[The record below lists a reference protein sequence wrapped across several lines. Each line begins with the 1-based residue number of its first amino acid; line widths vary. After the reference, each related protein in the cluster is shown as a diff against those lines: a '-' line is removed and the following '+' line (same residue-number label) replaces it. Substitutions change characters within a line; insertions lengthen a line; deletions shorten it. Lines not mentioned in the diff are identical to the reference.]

1 MVSPRASQ
9 DRQIQY
15 VDAAARKPVPA
26 VGYTGG
32 MRSHY
37 PNLPHE
43 DLDSIEAEHR
53 VQVGMIDA
61 LLSAD
66 ANGLDASEVD
76 EILLRLLEYTRLH
89 FLSEELLMRLHAYEH
104 HDEHVFEHRRMLDQ
118 LEEIRKAHQQ
128 RQDDEAGMSIQRLR
142 ARLLGHIHSHDAEL
156 THFIARR

>member
-1 MVSPRASQ
+1 M
-9 DRQIQY
+9 
-15 VDAAARKPVPA
+15 
-26 VGYTGG
+26 GYTGS
-32 MRSHY
+32 MRSDY
-37 PNLPHE
+37 PNKPHE

-61 LLSAD
+61 LLNAD
-66 ANGLDASEVD
+66 ANGLDATAVD

-118 LEEIRKAHQQ
+118 LEEIRNSQQ
-128 RQDDEAGMSIQRLR
+128 SGQVDEAGMSVQRLR

-156 THFIARR
+156 SHFIARR

>member
-1 MVSPRASQ
+1 
-9 DRQIQY
+9 
-15 VDAAARKPVPA
+15 
-26 VGYTGG
+26 
-32 MRSHY
+32 MRSDY
-37 PNLPHE
+37 PNPPHE

-66 ANGLDASEVD
+66 ANGLDATEVD

-104 HDEHVFEHRRMLDQ
+104 HDEHVLEHRRMLEQ
-118 LEEIRKAHQQ
+118 LEQIRKAHQKGEGE
-128 RQDDEAGMSIQRLR
+128 EAGMSIQRLR

>member
-1 MVSPRASQ
+1 M
-9 DRQIQY
+9 
-15 VDAAARKPVPA
+15 
-26 VGYTGG
+26 
-32 MRSHY
+32 
-37 PNLPHE
+37 PHD

-53 VQVGMIDA
+53 VQIGMIDA

-66 ANGLDASEVD
+66 ENKLEAAEVE
-76 EILLRLLEYTRLH
+76 EIVVRLLEYTRLH

-118 LEEIRKAHQQ
+118 LEEVREAHQQ
-128 RQDDEAGMSIQRLR
+128 GQTGDAGMSIQRLR

>member
-1 MVSPRASQ
+1 
-9 DRQIQY
+9 
-15 VDAAARKPVPA
+15 
-26 VGYTGG
+26 
-32 MRSHY
+32 MRSEY
-37 PNLPHE
+37 PNQPYE

-66 ANGLDASEVD
+66 AKGMKANEVD
-76 EILLRLLEYTRLH
+76 EILVRLLEYTRLH

-104 HDEHVFEHRRMLDQ
+104 HDEHVFEHRRMLEQ
-118 LEEIRKAHQQ
+118 LEEIRKTYQQ
-128 RQDDEAGMSIQRLR
+128 GQADEAGMSIQRLR